1 METPKVN
8 PPGAAPGNTSQ
19 PASGQVSGLAAK
31 VASQHGSGPV
41 GVPKLPTKPVASGS
55 KGGRLSAEAEVSR
68 YCQQNGL
75 RLVPVETGGNPGEP
89 PPPPQHVVTPEFIG
103 DITREW
109 LKGVEAWRI
118 RQVAL
123 KVKTLCG
130 DQALAKEYGESVA
143 APPGCIDT
151 TSKAMIEIAKKYPAM
166 LQWAPEFAVA
176 GSLAM
181 WIKKDRDTITRLD
194 DLEKRLVEQF
204 KAKTPAKVAAAP
216 TVEAATVPAS

>member
-1 METPKVN
+1 ME
-8 PPGAAPGNTSQ
+8 
-19 PASGQVSGLAAK
+19 
-31 VASQHGSGPV
+31 
-41 GVPKLPTKPVASGS
+41 SGS
-55 KGGRLSAEAEVSR
+55 
-68 YCQQNGL
+68 
-75 RLVPVETGGNPGEP
+75 NPGDAP
-89 PPPPQHVVTPEFIG
+89 PVPQHVVTPEFIG

-109 LKGVEAWRI
+109 LRGVEAWRI

-130 DQALAKEYGESVA
+130 DAALAKEYGESVA

-151 TSKAMIEIAKKYPAM
+151 TSKAMVEVARKYPAV

-181 WIKKDRDTITRLD
+181 WIKKDRDTIQRLD

>member
-1 METPKVN
+1 
-8 PPGAAPGNTSQ
+8 
-19 PASGQVSGLAAK
+19 
-31 VASQHGSGPV
+31 
-41 GVPKLPTKPVASGS
+41 
-55 KGGRLSAEAEVSR
+55 
-68 YCQQNGL
+68 
-75 RLVPVETGGNPGEP
+75 VPVETGGNPGEP